1 MKILNFFVLIKQKL
15 EIIHIN
21 INFISSKFKY
31 PKKNPK
37 QKTLNNQWPQKN

>member
-31 PKKNPK
+31 PKKIQNKKP
-37 QKTLNNQWPQKN
+37 